1 MNAFNDPLL
10 FIKGPPVFHLP
21 PNERV
26 ELPNNRVEVPY
37 ELQDE
42 STSIYEIQKSYS
54 TKTLA
59 IIDKLNFLVKPFQRK
74 VYRPLI
80 FHLKDGVSVQGE
92 VEKVEEDV
100 VTLLV
105 GTEELITYPVE
116 EIEKIVW
123 RGSILK

>member
-1 MNAFNDPLL
+1 MNSFNDPLL

-21 PNERV
+21 PNERI
-26 ELPNNRVEVPY
+26 EAPY
-37 ELQDE
+37 ELLDE

-54 TKTLA
+54 TKTLE
-59 IIDKLNFLVKPFQRK
+59 IIDKLNFLAKPFQRK

-80 FHLKDGVSVQGE
+80 FHLKDGGSVQGE
-92 VEKVEEDV
+92 VEKVEEDI

-105 GTEELITYPVE
+105 GTEELMTFPLD
-116 EIEKIVW
+116 EIVKIVW

>member
-1 MNAFNDPLL
+1 MHSFNDPLL

-21 PNERV
+21 PKERM
-26 ELPNNRVEVPY
+26 EDPF

-54 TKTLA
+54 TKILA
-59 IIDKLNFLVKPFQRK
+59 IINKLHFLAKPFQRK
-74 VYRPLI
+74 AYRPLV
-80 FHLKDGVSVQGE
+80 FHLKNGVSVQGE
-92 VEKVEEDV
+92 VDKVEEDT

-105 GTEELITYPVE
+105 DNEGLKAYPVE
-116 EIEKIVW
+116 EIENIVW

>member
-1 MNAFNDPLL
+1 MNSFNDPLL

-26 ELPNNRVEVPY
+26 EVPY

-54 TKTLA
+54 MKTLA
-59 IIDKLNFLVKPFQRK
+59 IIDKLNFLAKPFQRK
-74 VYRPLI
+74 VYRPLV

-92 VEKVEEDV
+92 VEKVEEDA

-105 GTEELITYPVE
+105 GKEEWMTYPLE

-123 RGSILK
+123 RGSIMN

>member
-21 PNERV
+21 PNT
-26 ELPNNRVEVPY
+26 RVEVPY

-80 FHLKDGVSVQGE
+80 FHLKGGVSVQGE

-105 GTEELITYPVE
+105 GTEELMTYPVE

>member
-1 MNAFNDPLL
+1 MNSFNDPLL

-21 PNERV
+21 PNERAV
-26 ELPNNRVEVPY
+26 IPY
-37 ELQDE
+37 ELLDE

-59 IIDKLNFLVKPFQRK
+59 IIDKLKFLAKPFQRK
-74 VYRPLI
+74 VYQPLI
-80 FHLKDGVSVQGE
+80 FHLKGGVTVLGE
-92 VEKVEEDV
+92 VERVEESQ

-105 GTEELITYPVE
+105 GKEELMTVPLE
-116 EIEKIVW
+116 EIEKIMW